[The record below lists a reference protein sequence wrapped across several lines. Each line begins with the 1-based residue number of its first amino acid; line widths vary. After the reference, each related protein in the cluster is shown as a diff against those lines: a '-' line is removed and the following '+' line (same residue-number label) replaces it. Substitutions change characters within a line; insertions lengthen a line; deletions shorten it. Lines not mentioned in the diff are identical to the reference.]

1 MIAFR
6 SLVSLIILIIYSDIN
21 QSDKKDAIAPLFFL
35 MLLMPRYQ
43 SRLKRS
49 PSTNPSLDITPLIML
64 ISYAISGAI
73 ALAAIAAFLRQLFN
87 LGRE

>member
-1 MIAFR
+1 MSSQIQKTAQQQTQTTATAT
-6 SLVSLIILIIYSDIN
+6 N
-21 QSDKKDAIAPLFFL
+21 
-35 MLLMPRYQ
+35 
-43 SRLKRS
+43 
-49 PSTNPSLDITPLIML
+49 TNPNLDITPLIMP

>member
-1 MIAFR
+1 MSAQIQKTA
-6 SLVSLIILIIYSDIN
+6 
-21 QSDKKDAIAPLFFL
+21 QQTQAIA
-35 MLLMPRYQ
+35 
-43 SRLKRS
+43 
-49 PSTNPSLDITPLIML
+49 TNANPNLDITPLIMP

>member
-1 MIAFR
+1 MSAQIQNTA
-6 SLVSLIILIIYSDIN
+6 
-21 QSDKKDAIAPLFFL
+21 QQQTQAIAT
-35 MLLMPRYQ
+35 
-43 SRLKRS
+43 
-49 PSTNPSLDITPLIML
+49 STNPSIDITPLIMP

>member
-1 MIAFR
+1 MSAQNQAQVQRQVTTQTIATN
-6 SLVSLIILIIYSDIN
+6 S
-21 QSDKKDAIAPLFFL
+21 
-35 MLLMPRYQ
+35 
-43 SRLKRS
+43 
-49 PSTNPSLDITPLIML
+49 NPSIDITPLIMP